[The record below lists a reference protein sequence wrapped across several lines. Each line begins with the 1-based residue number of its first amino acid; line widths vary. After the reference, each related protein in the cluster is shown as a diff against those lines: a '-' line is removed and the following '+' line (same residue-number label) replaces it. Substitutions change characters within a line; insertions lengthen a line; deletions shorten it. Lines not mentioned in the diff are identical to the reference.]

1 MSVRLS
7 DLRYSVRLMAEAAFQ
22 ELESKGIRFVCTSTL
37 RLLDEQVALYA
48 QGRQPLEAVNALRA
62 KAKMYML
69 APKENTYT
77 VTNCDGVVKKSR
89 HQDGGALDVVP
100 AENGKPVWPKDTD
113 PRWRQIA
120 EVMVKHG
127 FRWGMDWN
135 GDGKTRY
142 DGDKTETM
150 IDAPHY
156 EVPI

>member
-1 MSVRLS
+1 MSTRLS
-7 DLRYSVRLMAEAAFQ
+7 DLRYSVRLMAEAAFS
-22 ELESKGIRFVCTSTL
+22 ELEKKGIRFVCTSTL
-37 RLLDEQVALYA
+37 RTVDEQAALFA
-48 QGRQPLEAVNALRA
+48 QGRQPLEDVNALRA
-62 KAKMYML
+62 KAKLYLL

-77 VTNCDGVVKKSR
+77 VTNCDGVKKRSR

-113 PRWRQIA
+113 PRWKQIA

-142 DGDKTETM
+142 DGDKTEVM
-150 IDAPHY
+150 LDAPHY
-156 EVPI
+156 EVPL

>member
-1 MSVRLS
+1 MSTRLS
-7 DLRYSVRLMAEAAFQ
+7 DLRYSVRQMAEAAFQ
-22 ELESKGIRFVCTSTL
+22 ELEAKGIRFACTSTL
-37 RLLDEQVALYA
+37 RTVEEQAALFA
-48 QGRQPLEAVNALRA
+48 QGRKPIAEVNALRA
-62 KAKMYML
+62 KAKLYQL
-69 APKENTYT
+69 APRENTYT

-100 AENGKPVWPKDTD
+100 VENGKPVWPKDTD
-113 PRWRQIA
+113 PRWKQIA

-135 GDGKTRY
+135 GDGRTRY

-156 EVPI
+156 EVPL